1 MAKAIGLLNA
11 KAEASIDATGL
22 ESHHVSRYFLHRRGR
37 TKQYRPWTK
46 LTIVCDN
53 DTHLIG
59 AARVRTGPC
68 NDAPDFGPAVTQAV
82 DHFAIDRLLGDGAY
96 DAEPHHRLCREELG
110 IRSTV
115 IPVNTRG
122 CKGCASGRY
131 RRQMQNRFPRRIYRQ
146 RWQAESV
153 FSRFKRLFGAALTAR
168 TPGGRTRE
176 CLYRV
181 LAHDLS
187 ILRRAS

>member
-1 MAKAIGLLNA
+1 M
-11 KAEASIDATGL
+11 
-22 ESHHVSRYFLHRRGR
+22 
-37 TKQYRPWTK
+37 KQYRRWTK

-59 AARVRTGPC
+59 GAQVRMGPG
-68 NDAPDFGPAVTQAV
+68 NDAPDFAPTVSQAV

-96 DAEPHHRLCREELG
+96 DAEPHHRLCREKLG

-115 IPVNTRG
+115 IPINTRG
-122 CKGCASGRY
+122 HKGRVNGRY
-131 RRQMQNRFPRRIYRQ
+131 RRQMQNRFPRRIYGQ

-153 FSRFKRLFGAALTAR
+153 FSRLKRLFGAALTAR
-168 TPGGRTRE
+168 TPDGRARE

-181 LAHDLS
+181 LVHDLS